1 MRYGLI
7 VALMLI
13 ASMVAAQKPI
23 TKKIPILANQ
33 GVSIMIGGAIFT
45 GFVAVSEYTRNGKIL
60 GNTPGV
66 MSPSEVGLSFGVT
79 VSIIG
84 IVKIFKEH
92 RPKRYEH

>member
-1 MRYGLI
+1 
-7 VALMLI
+7 
-13 ASMVAAQKPI
+13 MVAAQKPI

-33 GVSIMIGGAIFT
+33 GVSIAIGGAIFT
-45 GFVAVSEYTRNGKIL
+45 GFVAVAEHTRNGKIL

-79 VSIIG
+79 VSMIG
-84 IVKIFKEH
+84 IMKIIKAN